1 VTPDG
6 TDAAVIAAAR
16 AVADAAFAFS
26 RLQLSLSS
34 RIDRVNRPLQKAN
47 YLLAH
52 QNLRNARRRHAEAL
66 GMASRDI
73 LHADTQGPSVVTTK
87 PVRAPATD
95 IPVGE

>member
-52 QNLRNARRRHAEAL
+52 ENLRNARRRHAEAL
-66 GMASRDI
+66 GMTPRFI
-73 LHADTQGPSVVTTK
+73 LRAGTQGRSVVTTQ
-87 PVRAPATD
+87 PVRTRTTD
-95 IPVGE
+95 IRVVE